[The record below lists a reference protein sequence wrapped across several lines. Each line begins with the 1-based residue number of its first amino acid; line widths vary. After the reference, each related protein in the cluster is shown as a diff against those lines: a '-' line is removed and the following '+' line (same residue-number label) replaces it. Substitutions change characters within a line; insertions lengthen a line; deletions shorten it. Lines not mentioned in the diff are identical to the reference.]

1 MSFCP
6 VLQYKMSGCF
16 KNDNSL
22 SLTVSETEDLPQL
35 LGVLVSQ
42 AFLYLSTL
50 LDGERL

>member
-1 MSFCP
+1 
-6 VLQYKMSGCF
+6 MSGCF

-22 SLTVSETEDLPQL
+22 SLTVSETEDLPWL

-42 AFLYLSTL
+42 ACLYLSAL